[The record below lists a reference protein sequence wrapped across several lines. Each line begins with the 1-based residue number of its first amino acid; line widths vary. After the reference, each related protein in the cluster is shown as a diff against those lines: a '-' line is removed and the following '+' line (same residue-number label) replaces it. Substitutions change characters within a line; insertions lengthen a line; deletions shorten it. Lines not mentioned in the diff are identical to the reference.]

1 MRVRKSDFEKIV
13 KQTIRE
19 SNNRTAVD
27 HQVLMIESEIQGTEI
42 PPRALAAAKQVIG
55 RSSPDAFALYKNMAG
70 ISTSKEKSA
79 VRGIIKR
86 RQDEGTLSELYD
98 EYQTLMDQMKED
110 SKGFWNKFKKQGS
123 AFLAGSAFY
132 GLMVLSN
139 PDLINKDGSRNYMMT
154 MMHTN
159 RVIAPAQRKMQ
170 MVANASLD
178 KNITPDQARE
188 LAGQF
193 NQIAQEAAAE
203 DENLPETD
211 AEIKQ
216 AAKDENHPYHDASAA
231 VVKAGDGVPDEI
243 EDLADDEQKKHLA
256 ASHHRSENQKLNEI
270 DPVSGIA
277 AAKAAAAT
285 VAGVWSM
292 AELTWSYLSPHAKSI
307 FSAMGMPDA
316 AAEGLGGASLAG
328 VLAATAKT
336 IWDTITPS
344 EFDEDLVEWLSGDGH
359 KDEAEAVKSAL
370 KAKA

>member
-19 SNNRTAVD
+19 SNNRSAVD

-42 PPRALAAAKQVIG
+42 PPKALAAAKQVIG

-86 RQDEGTLSELYD
+86 RQDEGTLAELYD

-110 SKGFWNKFKKQGS
+110 SKGFWNKFKKQGN

-139 PDLINKDGSRNYMMT
+139 PELINKDGSRNAMMT
-154 MMHTN
+154 AMHAN
-159 RVIAPAQRKMQ
+159 RVISPAQRKIQ
-170 MVANASLD
+170 MVANANVD

-193 NQIAQEAAAE
+193 NQIAKEAAAE

-211 AEIKQ
+211 KELQQ
-216 AAKDENHPYHDASAA
+216 AANDENHPYHAAAVA
-231 VVKAGDGVPDEI
+231 VVKAGNEVPNEI
-243 EDLADDEQKKHLA
+243 EDLADDEQKKNLA
-256 ASHHRSENQKLNEI
+256 ASHHRPEDQKLNEI
-270 DPVSGIA
+270 DPASGA
-277 AAKAAAAT
+277 AAIS
-285 VAGVWSM
+285 GVWST
-292 AELTWSYLSPHAKSI
+292 AELLWSMFSPAAMAV
-307 FSAMGMPDA
+307 FSKMGLPDEA
-316 AAEGLGGASLAG
+316 AQGLGGASLAG
-328 VLAATAKT
+328 ILAATAKT